1 MAAAGVAAA
10 AEALGVR
17 GEKERREAIVV
28 IQMED

>member
-1 MAAAGVAAA
+1 MAEAGVAA